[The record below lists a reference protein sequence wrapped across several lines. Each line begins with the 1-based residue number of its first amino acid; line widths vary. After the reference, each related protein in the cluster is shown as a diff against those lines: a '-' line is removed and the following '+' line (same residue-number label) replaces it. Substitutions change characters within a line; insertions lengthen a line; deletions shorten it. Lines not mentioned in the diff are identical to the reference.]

1 MQVLRHLPPT
11 IPNPDLLVG
20 LDTGDDA
27 GVYRLTEELALVQTV
42 DYFTPV
48 VDDPYAFGQ
57 IAAANALSDLYA
69 MGARPLTALNI
80 VGFPIKKLPH
90 AVLGQI
96 LCGGADKLAEA
107 GCALL
112 GGHSIDDAEP
122 KYGLA
127 VTGVVHPAKA
137 VTNGG
142 AMAGDALV
150 LTKPIGIGIVTT
162 AHKRGLASPAT
173 VERVTALMATLNKAA
188 SGAMVDAGASACTD
202 ITGFGLLGHASEMA
216 RASGVGLEIR
226 AAAVPILEETW
237 EFLRA
242 GAIPGGSKANLEF
255 ITAADPV
262 GGGGAAAEGGP
273 LVEFAAGVT
282 GEMRAVLADACTSGG
297 LLISITES
305 RLEKLLGLLAAK
317 GVETRAVIGR
327 AVAEHPGRIMVT
339 E

>member
-1 MQVLRHLPPT
+1 M
-11 IPNPDLLVG
+11 
-20 LDTGDDA
+20 
-27 GVYRLTEELALVQTV
+27 QTV

-80 VGFPIKKLPH
+80 VGFPIRKLPH

-127 VTGVVHPAKA
+127 VTGVVHPDQA

-142 AMAGDALV
+142 ARVGDALV

-162 AHKRGLASPAT
+162 ALKRGLASPAT
-173 VERVTALMATLNKAA
+173 VERVTGLMATLNKAA
-188 SGAMVDAGASACTD
+188 SEAMVEVGASACTD

-216 RASGVGLEIR
+216 RASRVRLEIR
-226 AAAVPILEETW
+226 AAAVPVLEETW

-255 ITAADPV
+255 ITAADPIRV
-262 GGGGAAAEGGP
+262 GGPTAPGYEGQAVYGGP
-273 LVEFAAGVT
+273 LVRFAAGVG

-297 LLISITES
+297 LLISVAAPK
-305 RLEKLLGLLAAK
+305 LETLLERLAAK

-327 AVAEHPGRIMVT
+327 AMDGEPGTIGVT

>member
-1 MQVLRHLPPT
+1 M
-11 IPNPDLLVG
+11 
-20 LDTGDDA
+20 
-27 GVYRLTEELALVQTV
+27 ALVQTV

-80 VGFPIKKLPH
+80 VGFPINKLPH

-96 LCGGADKLAEA
+96 LSGGADKLAEA

-142 AMAGDALV
+142 ARPGDALV

-162 AHKRGLASPAT
+162 ALKRGLTSPDM
-173 VERVTALMATLNKAA
+173 VERVTRLMATLNKAA
-188 SGAMVDAGASACTD
+188 SEAMVEVGVSACTD

-216 RASGVGLEIR
+216 RASRVGLEIEAR
-226 AAAVPILEETW
+226 LVPVLDEAW
-237 EFLRA
+237 GFLRA
-242 GAIPGGSKANLEF
+242 GAVPGGSKSNLEF
-255 ITAADPV
+255 VTAQGP
-262 GGGGAAAEGGP
+262 GGAEP
-273 LVEFAAGVT
+273 LVEFASGVGAGYRT
-282 GEMRAVLADACTSGG
+282 LLADAATSGG
-297 LLISITES
+297 LLISVPAAK
-305 RLEKLLGLLAAK
+305 LDDLLGRLASR
-317 GVETRAVIGR
+317 GVETRAVIGW
-327 AVAEHPGRIMVT
+327 AVPEHPGRTNVL
-339 E
+339 